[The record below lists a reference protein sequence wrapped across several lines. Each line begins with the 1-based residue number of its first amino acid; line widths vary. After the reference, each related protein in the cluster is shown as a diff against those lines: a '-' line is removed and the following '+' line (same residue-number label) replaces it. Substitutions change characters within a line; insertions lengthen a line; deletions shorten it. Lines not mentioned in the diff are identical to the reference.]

1 MSDRGFIVI
10 DRALFSHWIWE
21 ERPLSKGAAWIDLI
35 GLANYKT
42 VKKTVGEN
50 VVTYKRGTVF
60 RSILQLS
67 KRWGWDRKKVTRF
80 LRALESDKMVA
91 LNSTTQGTTI
101 TIVNYNK
108 YQIDGT
114 TKGTTDGTTSGQ
126 RLDNASPQEKEKIS
140 NENKDNNI
148 SNVCVSNNNI
158 YNTRARDGANSHT
171 PTSPTSTKIPTAAQ
185 VADRL
190 IELGTSTNIGN
201 FLEYNQARGWK
212 TEWTYALDRWLEKD
226 KARIDQNPGEVK
238 KAFESE
244 RVNNYEE
251 MERQLRRAQ
260 RRRAEGE

>member
-101 TIVNYNK
+101 TIVNYSK
-108 YQIDGT
+108 YQIDST
-114 TKGTTDGTTSGQ
+114 TKGTTDGTTIGQ
-126 RLDNASPQEKEKIS
+126 RWDSASPQEKIKI
-140 NENKDNNI
+140 NKDNKDEYI
-148 SNVCVSNNNI
+148 YGAAPREFPPSVDDVSSWVAEQGLNVSAEKFVAYYS
-158 YNTRARDGANSHT
+158 ARDWTLAKGR
-171 PTSPTSTKIPTAAQ
+171 KM
-185 VADRL
+185 
-190 IELGTSTNIGN
+190 
-201 FLEYNQARGWK
+201 K
-212 TEWTYALDRWLEKD
+212 TEADWHGALIAWREDESDGNDKD
-226 KARIDQNPGEVK
+226 ETRNP
-238 KAFESE
+238 
-244 RVNNYEE
+244 N
-251 MERQLRRAQ
+251 Q
-260 RRRAEGE
+260 RDEYGAAEAEYFGTW